1 MTWLSGLRPLQKPLV
16 GCDHKVKCLRADL
29 ASYLSCKALL
39 LLGTFLSSCQR
50 ITWFSSA
57 WLRKICR
64 PMASVAERLSFM
76 VTCNQ
81 YNHTRP

>member
-29 ASYLSCKALL
+29 ASYLSRVALL

-50 ITWFSSA
+50 ITWLSSA
-57 WLRKICR
+57 WLRKICH
-64 PMASVAERLSFM
+64 PMARVAERLSFTVM
-76 VTCNQ
+76 CHQ
-81 YNHTRP
+81 YSHTRP